1 MAGTI
6 ASPYNQNDAVAVCQG
21 RRVDTVTWNH
31 TFPCQWGKS
40 EELMRRT
47 AVIRTRGQGIDLR
60 SLRENIDT
68 GSSGGKLIFY
78 IFGSLAEFEHDLI
91 RERTQAGLQAARS
104 RGKVGGRPRKLDNK
118 KPAIAQEL
126 YNEKTH
132 SVAEICMSLGIS
144 RATLYRYVEAGE
156 GEDLLG
162 S

>member
-1 MAGTI
+1 M
-6 ASPYNQNDAVAVCQG
+6 
-21 RRVDTVTWNH
+21 H
-31 TFPCQWGKS
+31 
-40 EELMRRT
+40 RT

-60 SLRENIDT
+60 SLRENIDA

-91 RERTQAGLQAARS
+91 RVRTQAGLQAARS

-118 KPAIAQEL
+118 KAAIAREL

-132 SVAEICMSLGIS
+132 SVVEICMSLGIS